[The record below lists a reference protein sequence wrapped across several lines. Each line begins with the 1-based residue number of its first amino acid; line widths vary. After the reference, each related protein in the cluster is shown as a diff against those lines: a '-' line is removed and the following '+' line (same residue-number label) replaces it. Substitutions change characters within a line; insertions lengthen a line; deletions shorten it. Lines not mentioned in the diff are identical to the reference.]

1 MIPIIPMTI
10 RISSFLKPVPLRQ
23 RWRAHA
29 GRLLLLPV
37 AAAVMTLSSCEDESA
52 KKQAPQITVDTNPV
66 GAGLSVIGF
75 GLVGAAVVG
84 ALGRMLR

>member
-23 RWRAHA
+23 WRHAHA
-29 GRLLLLPV
+29 GRFLLLPV

-52 KKQAPQITVDTNPV
+52 TKPVPQITVDTHPL
-66 GAGLSVIGF
+66 GAGLTVIGF
-75 GLVGAAVVG
+75 AIVGAAVVG
-84 ALGRMLR
+84 ALGRLLR